1 MGGSR
6 CALQRSGSRTGS
18 ASSRALDSGPPALLD
33 ARVRGSGWWLSKTKE
48 AFFVSSA
55 DGSSNKSARPL
66 GGTWIPDLGSLAW
79 RTIAGA
85 QSMASPLERLIC
97 DQLLVEAQRLLE
109 HAPAAAALEPV
120 ALAPSASAEV
130 PCSLDRTLGGMRE
143 EAARIGMELYPLTTV
158 AEVAAVV
165 ASALLYPSGTPFRA
179 SRMRTE
185 LHIRGVHLT
194 TDYEL
199 TRLLQRLEAS
209 GGWAELLATLRV
221 RGEKRCTLVPPVT
234 ACVVCGGKKG
244 FGFNDAQKGRP
255 THPNVFACDGPRTAE
270 LSCLVCA
277 DPECATVHSMSFAS
291 GGRHLPA
298 GTQICVHT
306 LHTSSLAVSYLSSR
320 PTVPCPPSPPREVMS
335 LPHTLVSVPRRAQR
349 RKYEVGGAS

>member
-1 MGGSR
+1 
-6 CALQRSGSRTGS
+6 
-18 ASSRALDSGPPALLD
+18 
-33 ARVRGSGWWLSKTKE
+33 
-48 AFFVSSA
+48 
-55 DGSSNKSARPL
+55 
-66 GGTWIPDLGSLAW
+66 
-79 RTIAGA
+79 
-85 QSMASPLERLIC
+85 MASPLERLIC

-158 AEVAAVV
+158 AEVAALV

-234 ACVVCGGKKG
+234 ACVVCDGTQGV
-244 FGFNDAQKGRP
+244 GFNDARTGRP
-255 THPNVFACDGPRTAE
+255 THPTVFACDGPRTAE

-291 GGRHLPA
+291 GGRQLPA
-298 GTQICVHT
+298 GTQICVYILSTH
-306 LHTSSLAVSYLSSR
+306 LHSLYLTYLLVR
-320 PTVPCPPSPPREVMS
+320 LYRAPPSPPREVMS